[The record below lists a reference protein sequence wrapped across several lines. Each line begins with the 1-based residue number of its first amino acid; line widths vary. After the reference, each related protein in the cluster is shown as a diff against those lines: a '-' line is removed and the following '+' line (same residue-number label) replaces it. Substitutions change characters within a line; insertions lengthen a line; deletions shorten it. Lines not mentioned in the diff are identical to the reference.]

1 MTEKA
6 ILAFSGGLDTSV
18 VVKYLQE
25 KYEMDVVTITV
36 DVGQGDNPKVIAAKA
51 KKLGVKKH
59 YNIDAK
65 KEFVTKYIFPSI
77 KANALYQKK
86 YCLAT
91 ALARPLIAKKV
102 LEIAKKEKVT
112 ALAHGCSGKGND
124 QVRFD
129 ITMRAGSNL
138 PIIAPIRDL
147 NLDRTTELKFA
158 KKHGI
163 KIDNVAK
170 KFSIDQNLWGRAIE
184 GGVLEDPYREPPED
198 VFIWV
203 KTKNLPAKPSYVE
216 IKFEKGIPIAVDGKS
231 KGPVQLIEYLNK
243 KAGAAGIG
251 IVDHIEDRVIGIKSR
266 EVYETPAATCLI
278 EAHYDLEKLVHTKH
292 ETKFKSLVDDEWA
305 WLIYSGLWEDPLK
318 RDLDSFIDH
327 TQKRV
332 SGTVKLKM
340 YKGSLRVVGRKSRHS
355 LYRHDIATYGKGS
368 TFDQKLAKGFVE
380 LWGMQ
385 STEANK

>member
-1 MTEKA
+1 MNFNSNHSILTISSKITQKIKVQIQSLSCLMTQKA

-25 KYEMDVVTITV
+25 KHGMDVVTVTV
-36 DVGQGDNPKVIAAKA
+36 DVGQGDNPNTIAAKA

-91 ALARPLIAKKV
+91 ALA
-102 LEIAKKEKVT
+102 
-112 ALAHGCSGKGND
+112 HGCSGKGND

-138 PIIAPIRDL
+138 PIIAPIRDM
-147 NLDRTTELKFA
+147 NLDRTTELAFA

-163 KIDNVAK
+163 KIDTVAK

-184 GGVLEDPYREPPED
+184 GGVLEDAFKEPPD
-198 VFIWV
+198 DAFIWV
-203 KTKNLPAKPSYVE
+203 KTKNLPAKPSYLE
-216 IKFEKGIPIAVDGKS
+216 IKFEKGIPVAVDGKP
-231 KGPVQLIEYLNK
+231 KDPVQLIEYINK
-243 KAGAAGIG
+243 KAGSAGIG
-251 IVDHIEDRVIGIKSR
+251 IVDHIEDRVVGIKSR

-278 EAHYDLEKLVHTKH
+278 EAHSDLEKMVHTKH
-292 ETKFKSLVDDEWA
+292 ETKFKSE
-305 WLIYSGLWEDPLK
+305 
-318 RDLDSFIDH
+318 
-327 TQKRV
+327 
-332 SGTVKLKM
+332 
-340 YKGSLRVVGRKSRHS
+340 
-355 LYRHDIATYGKGS
+355 
-368 TFDQKLAKGFVE
+368 
-380 LWGMQ
+380 
-385 STEANK
+385 